1 MKLQPELASGEIK
14 HLQRCINDLVSLLAL
29 PAIWSG
35 GDPSQVLHTLLDA
48 LMRMLRLD
56 LVSVRLTDLAGE
68 APVEIVRIA
77 ERRGPMPPAHDICE
91 ALSQCLKNDSRKW
104 PPLLRNLMGEGDV
117 SIMPLPLGPQG
128 ELGVIVAAAQRAD
141 FPRQTEAL
149 LLSVAANQASIGLQE
164 ARLLTQQKHLAAEL
178 DRQVTQRT
186 AQLAAANQELNRELA
201 ERRLLEE
208 RLDKARLELAHVAR
222 ISSLGVLTASIAH
235 EVNQPLSGIITNA
248 GTCLRMLV
256 ADPPNV
262 DGARETARRTIRDGN
277 RAAEVIARL
286 RALYGKKDP
295 TIESVDLNE
304 AAREVFALS
313 LNELQRSRVLV
324 QQELA
329 DGLPL
334 VAGNRVQLQQVILN
348 LLRNASD
355 AMSAVDDR
363 PRQLL
368 IRTEG
373 DEDDHVRLTVKD
385 AGVGFAPQA
394 ADRLFDSFYTTKNDG
409 MGIGL
414 SVSRSIIESHH
425 GRLWATPNT
434 GPGATFSFSI
444 PRASEGAMSAGNN
457 RDIQTPDV
465 TDAA

>member
-1 MKLQPELASGEIK
+1 VT
-14 HLQRCINDLVSLLAL
+14 QRQLS
-29 PAIWSG
+29 
-35 GDPSQVLHTLLDA
+35 
-48 LMRMLRLD
+48 
-56 LVSVRLTDLAGE
+56 E
-68 APVEIVRIA
+68 
-77 ERRGPMPPAHDICE
+77 E
-91 ALSQCLKNDSRKW
+91 ALS
-104 PPLLRNLMGEGDV
+104 
-117 SIMPLPLGPQG
+117 
-128 ELGVIVAAAQRAD
+128 
-141 FPRQTEAL
+141 
-149 LLSVAANQASIGLQE
+149 
-164 ARLLTQQKHLAAEL
+164 
-178 DRQVTQRT
+178 
-186 AQLAAANQELNRELA
+186 
-201 ERRLLEE
+201 
-208 RLDKARLELAHVAR
+208 KARSELAHVAR
-222 ISSLGVLTASIAH
+222 ITSLGVLTASIAH

-248 GTCLRMLV
+248 GTCLRMLA

-277 RAAEVIARL
+277 RASEVITRL
-286 RALYGKKDP
+286 RALYGRKDA

-304 AAREVFALS
+304 ATREVLALS
-313 LNELQRSRVLV
+313 LSELQRNRILV

-368 IRTEG
+368 IRTDG
-373 DEDDHVRLTVKD
+373 DEDDHVRLIVKD

-394 ADRLFDSFYTTKNDG
+394 ADRLFESFYTTKNDG

-425 GRLWATPNT
+425 GRLWATPNS

-444 PRASEGAMSAGNN
+444 PRASEGATGAENN
-457 RDIQTPDV
+457 RDIRTPDV